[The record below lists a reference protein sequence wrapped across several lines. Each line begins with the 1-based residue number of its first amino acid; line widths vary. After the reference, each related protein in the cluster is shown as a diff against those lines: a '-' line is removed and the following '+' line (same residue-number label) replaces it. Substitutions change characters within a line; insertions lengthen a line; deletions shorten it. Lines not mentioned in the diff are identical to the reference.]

1 MAFVSDQSCECAKS
15 ELDIFAVPPTQTSV
29 LQAEYIEYQPLT
41 SILGNAPIEFN
52 IIGNGENY
60 IDLANVLLYVRAK
73 IIRNNNADLQGDS
86 TVGPVNLML
95 HSMFSQVDVS
105 LNDTLISSSTNT
117 YPYKAMLETLLSYGE
132 DAKKSQLTSE
142 MFYKD
147 DAGRMD
153 EVVTTAAGDHV
164 PNEGLNQR
172 RALVTTSRVFDMMG
186 RLHSDMFMQDRY
198 LLNEVGVKIKLI
210 RSRDNFCLMGDA
222 DGKLIVTHASL
233 FVRKVKLS
241 PSVFLAH
248 AKALES
254 NTAKYPIKRVVCKSF
269 AIPANYLDSNH
280 EKLFSGQ
287 LPTRIVVG
295 FVDNRGFNGSRAHNP
310 FNFHHYQL
318 NEISIYLDGHQ
329 QYALKPLQPNFANG
343 LYVRTYNSL
352 FAGTNK
358 LNRDEGNFIT
368 RKDYPNGYCLYA
380 FDLTAD
386 LAEDDYFNLVKQGS
400 VRLSMKFAQAL
411 PHTVS
416 VVAYAEFDN
425 IVEIDRG
432 RNLLVDFGV

>member
-41 SILGNAPIEFN
+41 SIAGNAPIEFS
-52 IIGNGENY
+52 IIGTGENY

-73 IIRNNNADLQGDS
+73 IVRNNDANLQADS

-117 YPYKAMLETLLSYGE
+117 YPYRAMLETLLSYGE

-147 DAGRMD
+147 NAGRMN
-153 EVVTTAAGDHV
+153 EVVRAAADDHV
-164 PNEGLNQR
+164 PNEGLSQR
-172 RALVTTSRVFDMMG
+172 RALVAVSREFDMMG

-210 RSRDNFCLMGDA
+210 RSRDNFCLMGAA
-222 DGKLIVTHASL
+222 DGKLVVTHASL

-269 AIPANYLDSNH
+269 AIPAQYLDSNH

-287 LPTRIVVG
+287 LPTRIVIG
-295 FVDNRGFNGSRAHNP
+295 IVDNRAFNGSREFNP
-310 FNFHHYQL
+310 FNFHHYNL
-318 NEISIYLDGHQ
+318 SEISVYLDGHQ
-329 QYALKPLQPNFANG
+329 QYALKPLQPDYPGG

-368 RKDYPNGYCLYA
+368 REDYPNGYCLYA

-386 LAEDDYFNLVKQGS
+386 LAEDDYFNLVKSGS
-400 VRLSMKFAQAL
+400 VRLSMKFSQPL

-425 IVEIDRG
+425 IVEIDRD